1 MVPCCKDSPTHCRIL
16 GLFSFDKQK
25 CFQTLSNVPWG
36 GRSTNLLH
44 IENHWFQT
52 VFLRLTGLC
61 KITGQLTDPKIK
73 VHKSLARQ
81 PSTKEGDMFTGPLSL
96 GLALSHLPYLH
107 SLFNL
112 PLFHVDMWQFRWEPG
127 HIAGERGNIMG
138 NCFIAFQSPKA
149 RSFCIL
155 MKEWV
160 NWKNIF
166 KKHFFQFGLIV
177 RSSKLLQWRQKGGKN
192 IRTKVKRKNLNK
204 SKANKRRDYIQYILA
219 QS

>member
-1 MVPCCKDSPTHCRIL
+1 MVPCCKDCPTHCRIL

-160 NWKNIF
+160 NWKTYLRNTF
-166 KKHFFQFGLIV
+166 FNLVLLFEALNYFNEDKKEEKTLGP
-177 RSSKLLQWRQKGGKN
+177 KWKEK
-192 IRTKVKRKNLNK
+192 T
-204 SKANKRRDYIQYILA
+204 
-219 QS
+219 